1 MTTYIERKRSESPDG
16 LRAVTIEEGDHG
28 LCRFVTWKLYDPAP
42 DIPAV
47 GGPTW
52 TLDEF
57 SGLYGNLAE
66 TEAAAASDIAW
77 LEAPGP
83 ASAE

>member
-1 MTTYIERKRSESPDG
+1 MTAYIEHKRLQNPDG
-16 LRAVTIEEGDHG
+16 TQEVTIEEGDHG

-42 DIPAV
+42 DIPEI

-57 SGLYGNLAE
+57 SGHFASLAE
-66 TEAAAASDIAW
+66 AEEAAKAQIGW
-77 LEAPGP
+77 L
-83 ASAE
+83 